1 MSIRYSIAKSA
12 LRVLGF
18 KKMFQLPL
26 NRLIIK
32 AEHLNKN
39 RNFQIPKNRKY
50 IYNDIPIMN
59 GKYHCLSIQKH
70 QQRTEKAIFDLL
82 IIDLLWWRNT
92 KRIRFTKIPEKEL
105 YQNPQKHIQSFIR
118 GFILYLIIAI
128 IDGYIL
134 TLF

>member
-70 QQRTEKAIFDLL
+70 QQRTEKAILFFFGGGMIIGPNAPGKMGRTVIWMYGFL
-82 IIDLLWWRNT
+82 II
-92 KRIRFTKIPEKEL
+92 
-105 YQNPQKHIQSFIR
+105 
-118 GFILYLIIAI
+118 
-128 IDGYIL
+128 
-134 TLF
+134 LFVLEIVF

>member
-39 RNFQIPKNRKY
+39 RNFQIPKNDGTFFC
-50 IYNDIPIMN
+50 IFS
-59 GKYHCLSIQKH
+59 SIK
-70 QQRTEKAIFDLL
+70 
-82 IIDLLWWRNT
+82 
-92 KRIRFTKIPEKEL
+92 
-105 YQNPQKHIQSFIR
+105 
-118 GFILYLIIAI
+118 
-128 IDGYIL
+128 
-134 TLF
+134 